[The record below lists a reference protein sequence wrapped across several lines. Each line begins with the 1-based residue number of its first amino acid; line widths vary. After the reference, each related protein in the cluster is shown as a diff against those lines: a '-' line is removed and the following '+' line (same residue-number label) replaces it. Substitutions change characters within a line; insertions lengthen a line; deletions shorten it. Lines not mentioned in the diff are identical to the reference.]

1 MRSEVPWFW
10 LAAVFGIGIFEADN
24 IYRGWKKQDVY
35 TKGIS
40 ELKVSTV
47 HCLCQTFATV
57 AALIRAHTCTG
68 FLLLV

>member
-1 MRSEVPWFW
+1 MSSEVPWFW

-40 ELKVSTV
+40 ELKVGTV
-47 HCLCQTFATV
+47 HISCSTYTLCKCAV
-57 AALIRAHTCTG
+57 SLLTG
-68 FLLLV
+68 LTKC

>member
-1 MRSEVPWFW
+1 LYCSDMRSEVPWFW

-40 ELKVSTV
+40 ELKVGTV
-47 HCLCQTFATV
+47 HIFC
-57 AALIRAHTCTG
+57 
-68 FLLLV
+68 